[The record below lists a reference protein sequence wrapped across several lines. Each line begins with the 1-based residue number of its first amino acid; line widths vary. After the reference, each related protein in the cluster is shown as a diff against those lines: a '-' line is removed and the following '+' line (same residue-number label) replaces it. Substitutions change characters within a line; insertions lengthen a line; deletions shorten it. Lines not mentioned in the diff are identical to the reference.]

1 MYVGRFVV
9 VAPGIGAYR
18 VSSRSF
24 PNRRVTDR
32 DGRLTVGPTP
42 DAPETDNPYVS
53 YNCARAVRTPTDE
66 PLAVV
71 GNGSHVDPIAE
82 KLELGYPA
90 RDALATPLLAL
101 DFEKDDYDTPGSPA
115 WSAPRPRRSGRPPR
129 RPRRRGRRRAHHRR
143 HLRDGQPRALR
154 SRSRGRR
161 NARRRRGRD
170 RGPRRRL
177 RAPGVRRGRDRR
189 RRRRNAG
196 VRQRRGVANRPRRL
210 RWGAALD
217 PSGDRIERIIRCFDG
232 CSEHHDAPR
241 ALDRSD
247 EEGLSAGKEED
258 EE

>member
-53 YNCARAVRTPTDE
+53 YNCARGSARPPTSRWRSSATARTSTR
-66 PLAVV
+66 
-71 GNGSHVDPIAE
+71 S
-82 KLELGYPA
+82 
-90 RDALATPLLAL
+90 
-101 DFEKDDYDTPGSPA
+101 
-115 WSAPRPRRSGRPPR
+115 RRSSNSGTPPATRWRRHCSRSTSRRTTTTPPDRRRGRRRDRDDRGRPPR

-161 NARRRRGRD
+161 KTPDAAAAATEVLGAD
-170 RGPRRRL
+170 FEHPVC
-177 RAPGVRRGRDRR
+177 A
-189 RRRRNAG
+189 AG
-196 VRQRRGVANRPRRL
+196 ATVDAD
-210 RWGAALD
+210 GATLA
-217 PSGDRIERIIRCFDG
+217 FDN
-232 CSEHHDAPR
+232 DA
-241 ALDRSD
+241 
-247 EEGLSAGKEED
+247 E
-258 EE
+258 

>member
-32 DGRLTVGPTP
+32 DGTLTVGPTP

-53 YNCARAVRTPTDE
+53 YNCARAVRTPADE

-101 DFEKDDYDTPGSPA
+101 DFEKDDYDTPRIAGVVGA
-115 WSAPRPRRSGRPPR
+115 ETATVGVVR
-129 RPRRRGRRRAHHRR
+129 
-143 HLRDGQPRALR
+143 RDGLVVEAVEEPTIVATYETDSPEPYAFAAADAETPDAAAAATEVL
-154 SRSRGRR
+154 G
-161 NARRRRGRD
+161 ADFEHPVCAAGATVTAD
-170 RGPRRRL
+170 DVRL
-177 RAPGVRRGRDRR
+177 A
-189 RRRRNAG
+189 
-196 VRQRRGVANRPRRL
+196 
-210 RWGAALD
+210 
-217 PSGDRIERIIRCFDG
+217 FDN
-232 CSEHHDAPR
+232 DA
-241 ALDRSD
+241 
-247 EEGLSAGKEED
+247 E
-258 EE
+258 